1 MTTVPI
7 AIDLRP
13 FLHPFDPH
21 TANPL
26 LVLVGP
32 SGEIF
37 LTAPQQSLQLQ
48 PGRYEFVVAS
58 GVPSDFTFDVTAA
71 GLIEY
76 DPSFDTFL
84 SGRGSRTLVIK
95 GFEINF
101 DARYLSGPISLFVLP
116 DAVQILN
123 TSIRLLPASSY
134 NLEQGS
140 GSVARWPLKIGL
152 DGKVDYDRGLDI
164 SQGGFLSGRGTQQL
178 QLFGFPLLVDAR
190 ASGAASVVLNPTGN
204 VTTSTTDI
212 TFANLL
218 PTENVAVLLDSKRV
232 PFVLDFGGNFRVS
245 PSLAQFVQFDHFH
258 GLQRMTVLRLPS

>member
-37 LTAPQQSLQLQ
+37 LSAPQQSLQLQ

-71 GLIEY
+71 GLVEY

-101 DARYLSGPISLFVLP
+101 DARYLSGPISLFVSRGP
-116 DAVQILN
+116 GAWHAGRSRSVSTARSTMTGGWTFRRAVFSQDAERSSCSCL
-123 TSIRLLPASSY
+123 ASRCWSTRVHP
-134 NLEQGS
+134 E
-140 GSVARWPLKIGL
+140 
-152 DGKVDYDRGLDI
+152 
-164 SQGGFLSGRGTQQL
+164 L
-178 QLFGFPLLVDAR
+178 Q
-190 ASGAASVVLNPTGN
+190 ASC
-204 VTTSTTDI
+204 
-212 TFANLL
+212 
-218 PTENVAVLLDSKRV
+218 
-232 PFVLDFGGNFRVS
+232 
-245 PSLAQFVQFDHFH
+245 
-258 GLQRMTVLRLPS
+258 

>member
-1 MTTVPI
+1 MTAVPI

-21 TANPL
+21 TSNPL

-71 GLIEY
+71 GLINY
-76 DPSFDTFL
+76 DAAFDTFL
-84 SGRGSRTLVIK
+84 SGRGTTTLVVR
-95 GFEINF
+95 GFEIHF

-116 DAVQILN
+116 DAVRILN
-123 TSIRLLPASSY
+123 TSLRLLPASSY
-134 NLEQGS
+134 VLEQGS
-140 GSVARWPLKIGL
+140 GSVAQWPLQIGL
-152 DGKVDYDRGLDI
+152 DGKVQYDQGLDI
-164 SQGGFLSGRGTQQL
+164 AHGGFLSGRGTTQL
-178 QLFGFPLLVDAR
+178 QLLGFPLLVDAR
-190 ASGAASVVLNPTGN
+190 PSGAASVVLNPTGN
-204 VTTSTTDI
+204 VTTSTTDV

-232 PFVLDFGGNFRVS
+232 PFGLDFVGNFHVA
-245 PSLAQFVQFDHFH
+245 PSL
-258 GLQRMTVLRLPS
+258 